1 MGDTSLF
8 GTRHLVFVAISIA
21 LIVVL
26 YIFARKLSIK
36 QASRILLYVGIV
48 SEIIKVF
55 YYIQANED
63 KLNGVLPKSDLPFH
77 LCSIQIIL
85 ILIVNL
91 SKSEKLN
98 RLIYS
103 FMVPSCLFGG
113 IAAILIA
120 TASAR
125 STLIISAQYFLYHVA
140 ITVFALRLLT
150 AKEMNWRVKDMLNCY
165 KLLLVMMF
173 FAIYINSIVYDGVS
187 NINFMYVVGPPQD
200 GLPYLNKNNGWL
212 SYIFRYAI
220 LIVFCV
226 SLCYIKAII
235 DTIKDKRKEKE
246 QASQEAEL
254 IEK

>member
-113 IAAILIA
+113 IA
-120 TASAR
+120 
-125 STLIISAQYFLYHVA
+125 
-140 ITVFALRLLT
+140 
-150 AKEMNWRVKDMLNCY
+150 
-165 KLLLVMMF
+165 
-173 FAIYINSIVYDGVS
+173 
-187 NINFMYVVGPPQD
+187 
-200 GLPYLNKNNGWL
+200 
-212 SYIFRYAI
+212 
-220 LIVFCV
+220 
-226 SLCYIKAII
+226 
-235 DTIKDKRKEKE
+235 
-246 QASQEAEL
+246 
-254 IEK
+254 